1 MDKNSVIGFSLLVA
15 LLLGYLAINNYE
27 QNAVLEKK
35 QADSI
40 AYAKT
45 HPKITPAPIAVKN
58 STDTASINDTTQVT
72 TLVDSVLRLENELVS
87 LDIHTKGANITKAL
101 LKNYKTYYQKP
112 LVLFDS
118 NENQLSFALNTA
130 SVKNSNELYYTPAFQ
145 ETEKENQL
153 Y

>member
-1 MDKNSVIGFSLLVA
+1 M
-15 LLLGYLAINNYE
+15 GYLAINNYE

-45 HPKITPAPIAVKN
+45 HPKIATAQVALKN
-58 STDTASINDTTQVT
+58 NADTASIKDTTLVSA
-72 TLVDSVLRLENELVS
+72 LVDSVISLENEFVS
-87 LDIHTKGANITKAL
+87 LDIHTKGGNITKAL

-118 NENQLSFALNTA
+118 NENQLSFALN
-130 SVKNSNELYYTPAFQ
+130 
-145 ETEKENQL
+145 
-153 Y
+153 

>member
-45 HPKITPAPIAVKN
+45 H
-58 STDTASINDTTQVT
+58 
-72 TLVDSVLRLENELVS
+72 L
-87 LDIHTKGANITKAL
+87 
-101 LKNYKTYYQKP
+101 
-112 LVLFDS
+112 
-118 NENQLSFALNTA
+118 
-130 SVKNSNELYYTPAFQ
+130 
-145 ETEKENQL
+145 
-153 Y
+153 